1 MTDKKITS
9 TQKALNLWAVILI
22 VWAIYRTYFKLPYFK
37 PPDFK
42 PPEWFDEFLAKPL
55 VFVLPVLVYIRTVEK
70 KGILSSLFINKNF
83 KNFIK
88 EFFISF
94 GIGLILLLTALFSIY
109 LRSKKINL
117 FTHFPSAGQFGLI
130 FLMALATGITEEIL
144 SRGFILKRLDEESKN
159 AYSSTFFASILFFFL
174 HVPILFANNRINGSM
189 LLMFMVTD
197 LLLSM
202 VNGLIMIQRK
212 SLTVPILIHAFYNV
226 VVALSFI

>member
-1 MTDKKITS
+1 MKDKQVTP
-9 TQKALNLWAVILI
+9 TQKALNFWAVILI
-22 VWAIYRTYFKLPYFK
+22 VWAVYRTYLKL
-37 PPDFK
+37 
-42 PPEWFDEFLAKPL
+42 PEWFDEFIAKPL
-55 VFVLPVLVYIRTVEK
+55 VFVLPILVYIRTVEK
-70 KGILSSLFINKNF
+70 KEILSSLFINKNF

-94 GIGLILLLTALFSIY
+94 GIGLVLLLTALLSVY
-109 LRSKKINL
+109 LRFRKVGL
-117 FTHFPSAGQFGLI
+117 FGHFPSFNQFGLI
-130 FLMALATGITEEIL
+130 VITALATGITEEIL
-144 SRGFILKRLDEESKN
+144 SRGFILKRLYEESKN

>member
-1 MTDKKITS
+1 MKDKKGTTP

-22 VWAIYRTYFKLPYFK
+22 AWSIYRTYLKL
-37 PPDFK
+37 
-42 PPEWFDEFLAKPL
+42 PEWFDEFIAKPL
-55 VFVLPVLVYIRTVEK
+55 VFVLPVIIYIRSVEK
-70 KGILSSLFINKNF
+70 KEIFSALFINKNF
-83 KNFIK
+83 KSFVK

-94 GIGLILLLTALFSIY
+94 GIGLILFLTALVSVYIKFNKVS
-109 LRSKKINL
+109 L
-117 FTHFPSAGQFGLI
+117 FGQFPTFNQFGLI
-130 FLMALATGITEEIL
+130 ILTALATGITEEIL
-144 SRGFILKRLDEESKN
+144 SRGFVLKRLYEESRN

-189 LLMFMVTD
+189 LLVFMVTD

>member
-1 MTDKKITS
+1 MNDKKKITS
-9 TQKALNLWAVILI
+9 TQKALNLWAVVLI
-22 VWAIYRTYFKLPYFK
+22 VWSIYRTYFKLP
-37 PPDFK
+37 
-42 PPEWFDEFLAKPL
+42 EWFDEFVAKPL
-55 VFVLPVLVYIRTVEK
+55 VFVLPILVYIRTVEK
-70 KGILSSLFINKNF
+70 KEILSSLFINKNF

-94 GIGLILLLTALFSIY
+94 GIGLVLLLTALLSVY
-109 LRSKKINL
+109 LRFRKVGL
-117 FTHFPSAGQFGLI
+117 FGHFPSFNQFGLI
-130 FLMALATGITEEIL
+130 VITALATGITEEIL
-144 SRGFILKRLDEESKN
+144 SRGFILKRLYEESKN